1 VEKYRSVIQSK
12 IYFYFLMENSK
23 APNHKLQELKTR
35 MVIAVV
41 IAVVVVGH
49 LISSIVTR
57 L

>member
-12 IYFYFLMENSK
+12 IYFYFLMENSN
-23 APNHKLQELKTR
+23 APHHKLQELKTR

-41 IAVVVVGH
+41 VAVVVVTH
-49 LISSIVTR
+49 LISSKVTR